1 MWRFLVVLLVCCRVG
16 FASSPVRI
24 YNDTQ
29 VTTNGNWG
37 LMNTSEQ
44 YATYSSRGSPVIN
57 WSLSPGQESW
67 YYDNYGSGYG
77 AMAWL
82 GNDWNFGWEGA
93 NWGQTILVSEL
104 GVVSPPT
111 NNYCYACVSGI
122 NEDTFLTV
130 RATAIE
136 YSSGFSPRYYGPWLL
151 RPRQPISLCVTNT
164 DMARCPFSLTLSI
177 DRPGFD
183 TPTNITA
190 NSTSTNMTAPPNGS
204 GGGGGSGGEDFLTNS
219 PPIAGGT
226 NAIQR
231 QDLNTVAGGVSYGLG
246 VLDGQLTDIKEELQS
261 FHRDNT
267 NQLSNLTNGQAVGN
281 ANLIGMSNLLSRGV
295 AALEALTN
303 SPGVGTNGYLVEDYQ
318 TNADAAWSLGESLG
332 SVSNFNAAITAGES
346 VASGVGVLG
355 EGVGASTGMS
365 FMFCGVLIDLDPE
378 ARFPGM
384 LALIKKAWTF
394 ILVTLFCLSVGRLFV
409 QVAGY
414 LMGLN
419 SGGVPDMEVGGEV
432 SVAGFGISL
441 SGNMLGWIM
450 AGLGA
455 FAIIGVGVLAFNW
468 IWSGIM
474 SSVGLLPSAAE
485 NWTMGGNSIALYLL
499 NASFPL
505 SLFCSLLS
513 LRIALQFTAAKFM
526 AICFAAAR
534 LIMAR

>member
-1 MWRFLVVLLVCCRVG
+1 
-16 FASSPVRI
+16 
-24 YNDTQ
+24 
-29 VTTNGNWG
+29 
-37 LMNTSEQ
+37 
-44 YATYSSRGSPVIN
+44 
-57 WSLSPGQESW
+57 
-67 YYDNYGSGYG
+67 
-77 AMAWL
+77 
-82 GNDWNFGWEGA
+82 
-93 NWGQTILVSEL
+93 
-104 GVVSPPT
+104 
-111 NNYCYACVSGI
+111 
-122 NEDTFLTV
+122 
-130 RATAIE
+130 
-136 YSSGFSPRYYGPWLL
+136 
-151 RPRQPISLCVTNT
+151 
-164 DMARCPFSLTLSI
+164 
-177 DRPGFD
+177 
-183 TPTNITA
+183 
-190 NSTSTNMTAPPNGS
+190 MTAPPNGS